1 MKMYAK
7 MLGLAAVAALALMAV
22 VGVSSAAASAKV
34 CSTTG
39 TGAACAAGHGNEYT
53 TQKFTGTTTGTRTA
67 VLNSGFNVVTCHSH
81 IEGEITHGGAGK
93 ITSLTFSHC
102 INDSLFGA
110 SCTATAT
117 ASAASP
123 WNGTAVAEGGGNGRL
138 EVTSPVTGQFSCIGT
153 TCRYKAANAGTKGEI
168 KVTGGETATVTA
180 TKVPLTLEEPS
191 SEACSATATWSGTY
205 SVITPDSLWLT

>member
-1 MKMYAK
+1 MKYVK

-39 TGAACAAGHGNEYT
+39 TGAACAAGHGTEYT
-53 TQKFTGTTTGTRTA
+53 TQKFTGTTVETRTA
-67 VLNSGFNVVTCHSH
+67 VLLSGFNVVTCHSH

-93 ITSLTFSHC
+93 ITSLTFTNC

-110 SCTATAT
+110 SCTASSN
-117 ASAASP
+117 ASPTNP

-138 EVTSPVTGQFSCIGT
+138 EISSEVTGQFTCVST
-153 TCRYKAANAGTKGEI
+153 NCRYKAANAGTKGEI

-180 TKVPLTLEEPS
+180 TKVPLALEQPS
-191 SEACSATATWSGTY
+191 SESCSATATWSGTY
-205 SVITPDSLWLT
+205 SVTTPDSLWLT